1 MIKMSDLQRILDAQ
15 DILASLRTMQ
25 AIAPRVG
32 REVDIAATERLVQ
45 KCIAILAAETPIDMA
60 K

>member
-25 AIAPRVG
+25 AISPRPG
-32 REVDIAATERLVQ
+32 REVDIASVERLVK
-45 KCIAILAAETPIDMA
+45 KCIGLLAAEHPIDMD